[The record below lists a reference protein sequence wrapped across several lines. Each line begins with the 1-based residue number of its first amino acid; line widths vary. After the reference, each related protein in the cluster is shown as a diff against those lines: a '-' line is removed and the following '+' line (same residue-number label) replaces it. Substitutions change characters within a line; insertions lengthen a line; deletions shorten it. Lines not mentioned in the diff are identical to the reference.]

1 MSIRGRAALGLL
13 VMLLVLG
20 TWRGARAQSVPPS
33 PSLPA
38 VLTLEDALQIFH
50 AHGLDLIIAE
60 AAVNSAEGDVRV
72 AGAVPNPVLAPSRS
86 HAFTYEPNDPSC
98 AENNATCSVNG
109 FGVDLSDQAALFDTL
124 SGKRGLRLRVARAAL
139 AAARQSRIDAER
151 NLDFLVKQQYIEAT
165 LARASLGFAI
175 EVRESATKTF
185 DLNHVRYQK
194 GAISEADEARVEAAK
209 LEAEQAVATA
219 RQALEVAKLG
229 LAVLLGV
236 RGELPHF
243 EVLPDLPRFLI
254 PAPVAAA
261 TRESLLREAFGHRP
275 DLKGQHDQ
283 VDRAEASIALAKR
296 QRMPDIALDVNYQ
309 QIGKGGKGT
318 NAPLTPPTL
327 TFGLSMPLP
336 LFYRQQGEIR
346 KAQADFKLQDAQRA
360 KIETQIIN
368 DVGTA
373 FANFTTS
380 KEKVERM
387 ESRLLERSKRARDLV
402 EIQYLRGAASLLEL
416 LDAQRTYIATNVEYL
431 NNLADYWRAI
441 FQMEQAVG
449 MELR

>member
-1 MSIRGRAALGLL
+1 MSIRRRAALGLL

-20 TWRGARAQSVPPS
+20 TWQGARAQSVPPS
-33 PSLPA
+33 PDLPA

-72 AGAVPNPVLAPSRS
+72 AGAVPNPVLGPSRS

-98 AENNATCSVNG
+98 AENHATCSVNG
-109 FGVDLSDQAALFDTL
+109 FGVDLNDQAALFDTL

-139 AAARQSRIDAER
+139 AAARQSRVDAER

-165 LARASLGFAI
+165 LARASLDFAI
-175 EVRESATKTF
+175 EVQESATKTF

-209 LEAEQAVATA
+209 LEADQAVATA

-243 EVLPDLPRFLI
+243 EVQQVPKFLI

-261 TRESLLREAFGHRP
+261 TRESLLREAFDHRP

-309 QIGKGGKGT
+309 QIGRGGKGT

-327 TFGLSMPLP
+327 TFGLSTPLP

-346 KAQADFKLQDAQRA
+346 KAQADLKLQDAQRA
-360 KIETQIIN
+360 KIETQIFN

-373 FANFTTS
+373 FANFATS
-380 KEKVERM
+380 REKVERM

-431 NNLADYWRAI
+431 TNLADYWRAI